1 MPEVRDLRNQKGRP
15 QKIMKKSKTTKP
27 QKAKKSQKPCPSGFH
42 RVNGVCVQAGIGP
55 EYRP

>member
-1 MPEVRDLRNQKGRP
+1 
-15 QKIMKKSKTTKP
+15 MKKSKTTKP